1 MLGRKMGYAYFNLV
15 NGNARSKGSWDNTE
29 EKYRGPGSDAH

>member
-1 MLGRKMGYAYFNLV
+1 MGYAYFNMV
-15 NGNARSKGSWDNTE
+15 NGNAGSKGSSDNTE